1 MLDKFVSRVALSD
14 FAKIACL
21 MSSTRSFR
29 ECRDCRDCR
38 DCFTAL
44 AERRACSLRGQI
56 EHNVTTEPAGEARPD
71 FSKLTW
77 EQRQTLKELLLLAKG
92 DGTIEE

>member
-1 MLDKFVSRVALSD
+1 VGNETLQV
-14 FAKIACL
+14 
-21 MSSTRSFR
+21 
-29 ECRDCRDCR
+29 EP
-38 DCFTAL
+38 
-44 AERRACSLRGQI
+44 
-56 EHNVTTEPAGEARPD
+56 NVTTEPAAGEARPD